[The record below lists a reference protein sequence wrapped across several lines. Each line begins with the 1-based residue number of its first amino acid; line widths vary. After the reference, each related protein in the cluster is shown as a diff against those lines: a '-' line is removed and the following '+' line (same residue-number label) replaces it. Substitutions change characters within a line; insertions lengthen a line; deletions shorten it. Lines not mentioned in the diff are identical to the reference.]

1 MTLAYPVIVEGKYD
15 KIRLSNIIDT
25 QIITTDGFGIFKQE
39 EKRLLLK
46 KICEKSPVIL
56 LCDSDGGGKIIR
68 SHLTGM
74 LPRERVIQLY
84 IPQIEGKERR
94 KANPSAAGFLG
105 VEGMDDSLLK
115 NLLSPYS
122 VENVT
127 LSPRQESPLTLA
139 EMYEDGLAGR
149 DNSSQARDKLCAQ
162 IGLPSGMSAKALLEA
177 LRLLLTY
184 EEYCAA
190 VGKNF

>member
-1 MTLAYPVIVEGKYD
+1 
-15 KIRLSNIIDT
+15 
-25 QIITTDGFGIFKQE
+25 
-39 EKRLLLK
+39 
-46 KICEKSPVIL
+46 
-56 LCDSDGGGKIIR
+56 
-68 SHLTGM
+68 M

-122 VENVT
+122 VENAT